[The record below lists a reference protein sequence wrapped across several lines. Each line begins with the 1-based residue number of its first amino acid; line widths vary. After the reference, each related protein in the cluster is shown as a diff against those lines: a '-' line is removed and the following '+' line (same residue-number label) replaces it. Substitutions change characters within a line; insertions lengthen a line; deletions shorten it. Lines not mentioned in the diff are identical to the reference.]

1 MVSWESSRTN
11 RTSILPS
18 RLEVRGFVW
27 RRCYLGVLKAD
38 TSYILSLHHQKSLL
52 SNITVLSMKNT
63 VTPPVAVNCGHRDQL
78 VKSILQID
86 SPIMNLDRVYIRVK
100 EMYQTLL
107 NLMTHLVQLL
117 WFCVSPVCSNIATL
131 ANQFCQ
137 SSPSPE

>member
-52 SNITVLSMKNT
+52 SNITVTSMKNT
-63 VTPPVAVNCGHRDQL
+63 VTSPVAVNCGHRDQL

-86 SPIMNLDRVYIRVK
+86 LPIIMDLERVYNRGGSTGGAGGATAPPTKVLGGHCPSNK
-100 EMYQTLL
+100 PWQL
-107 NLMTHLVQLL
+107 NLSMGGYVQL
-117 WFCVSPVCSNIATL
+117 TK
-131 ANQFCQ
+131 
-137 SSPSPE
+137 